1 MVKIKTKDWLRRV
14 KTELGEKALLEDMDG
29 NKKHLIV

>member
-1 MVKIKTKDWLRRV
+1 MMKIKTKSWLKRV
-14 KTELGEKALLEDMDG
+14 KNELGEKALLEDMDG